1 VIDIHSHILPELDD
15 GARSL
20 DEAVEMARI
29 AAEDGIEQMVCT
41 PHMFNELSNNPQP
54 DEIAYRVSAL
64 QTKIAGTALKLL
76 PGNEV
81 HITHQIVEQARD
93 RRFTR
98 INNGN
103 YLLVEF
109 PTMLI
114 PLGTDDIFY
123 KLQLQGLFPILVHPE
138 RNSRF
143 QANPALLE
151 PFVRRG
157 VFVQVTAMSVAGEF
171 GVKAQKC
178 AESLLRHQCV
188 HFIATDAHRPKTRP
202 PILSRGRDA
211 AARIIGDDAARK
223 LVENN
228 PRAVIEGKPFD
239 APPPIPYDD
248 GPTSERRG
256 LLQRLWGK

>member
-1 VIDIHSHILPELDD
+1 VIDIHSHILPEIDD

-20 DEAVEMARI
+20 DEAVEMARM

-41 PHMFNELSNNPQP
+41 PHMFNALSSDPQP
-54 DEIAYRVSAL
+54 FEVAYRVSAL
-64 QTKIAGTALKLL
+64 QEKIAGIGLKLL

-81 HITHQIVEQARD
+81 HITHQIVEQARE

-114 PLGTDDIFY
+114 PVGADDIFY
-123 KLQLQGLFPILVHPE
+123 KLQLQGLSPILVHPE

-151 PFVRRG
+151 TFVRRG

-171 GVKAQKC
+171 GTKAQKC

-188 HFIATDAHRPKTRP
+188 QFIATDTHRPKTRP

-223 LVENN
+223 LVEDN
-228 PRAVIEGKPFD
+228 PRAVIEGRPFE
-239 APPPIPYDD
+239 APPPIPYD
-248 GPTSERRG
+248 GGSTGERRG
-256 LLQRLWGK
+256 LFQRLWRK